1 MLENSGILKYI
12 NQAQKN
18 LEKINISTLGQK
30 QI

>member
-1 MLENSGILKYI
+1 MLEHSGILKYI

-18 LEKINISTLGQK
+18 LENINISTLGQK